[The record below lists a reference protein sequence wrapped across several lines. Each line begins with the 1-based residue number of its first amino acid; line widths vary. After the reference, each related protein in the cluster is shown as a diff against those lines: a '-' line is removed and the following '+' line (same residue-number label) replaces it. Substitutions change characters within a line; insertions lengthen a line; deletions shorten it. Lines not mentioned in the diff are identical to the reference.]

1 MPKDF
6 GEVSEVL
13 LSHQKYRTETDS
25 EFSRAQ
31 ELVAELRIQAHS
43 CDIKLKHI
51 ILNMGI
57 KIMSYC

>member
-6 GEVSEVL
+6 GVVSEVL
-13 LSHQKYRTETDS
+13 LFYQKYRTETNS

-43 CDIKLKHI
+43 CDSEA
-51 ILNMGI
+51 
-57 KIMSYC
+57 KINTKF